1 MRAAWLTSLLIVLL
15 MGALAIESPR
25 AEESRPVQSLLLR
38 AVITTCKLDE
48 SVAFYQDILGQRVIQ
63 ERDFTAE
70 VAAPYVAV
78 SDTGTVRLVVM
89 EGRGEYPGGPILG
102 GRIAFMGVLDD
113 PDSPACRDLE
123 KKVNRSGHH
132 GDPILPFRV
141 ANIDEIMRRA
151 KAAGYEIGFEPRRS
165 PVGLSRNMVMYD
177 PNGTLLELFD
187 PESNREFSSHF
198 AIDERN
204 EYEYA
209 WELALSRAMRHG
221 DSIDSVLVSLEQS
234 ITVIAQKEVV

>member
-1 MRAAWLTSLLIVLL
+1 MARLKHTILALLAWTALPASL
-15 MGALAIESPR
+15 P
-25 AEESRPVQSLLLR
+25 AEDSQPVQALLLR

-48 SVAFYQDILGQRVIQ
+48 SVAFYRDILGQRVIQ

-78 SDTGTVRLVVM
+78 SDTSTVRLVVM

-113 PDSPACRDLE
+113 PDSPACRDMD
-123 KKVNRSGHH
+123 KTVNRSGHH

-141 ANIDEIMRRA
+141 ANIDEIVRRA

-177 PNGTLLELFD
+177 PNGTLLELFEVNIA
-187 PESNREFSSHF
+187 PLAEPVEGVF
-198 AIDERN
+198 ERMPI
-204 EYEYA
+204 
-209 WELALSRAMRHG
+209 R
-221 DSIDSVLVSLEQS
+221 
-234 ITVIAQKEVV
+234 